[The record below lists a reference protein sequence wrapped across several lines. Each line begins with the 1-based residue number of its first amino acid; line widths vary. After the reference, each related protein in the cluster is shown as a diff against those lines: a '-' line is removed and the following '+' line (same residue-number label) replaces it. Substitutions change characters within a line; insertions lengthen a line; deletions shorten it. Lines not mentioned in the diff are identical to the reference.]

1 MGAAYYLLLLL
12 LAFPQ
17 AFSLTSTRPAI
28 TSFNGM
34 RHTLSHSQGSSVVL
48 KAKKSNENYE
58 HSTFALNAARGSLL
72 AGFLAGNPAI
82 ASEALTAVTAFTE
95 TQRQL
100 AGTAR
105 VVLRP
110 IITFY
115 LLLFL
120 YRIISNQFI
129 QEEKEDAFGGIPF
142 KLTEPF
148 LRPTRELFPVG
159 SEGVDP
165 TPVFWVLGCSLI
177 NEILTSG
184 TGLLAQI
191 ERGN

>member
-1 MGAAYYLLLLL
+1 MEIQGSRGITGYWWSSRLSMGAAYYLLLLL

-105 VVLRP
+105 VVLR
-110 IITFY
+110 
-115 LLLFL
+115 
-120 YRIISNQFI
+120 YR
-129 QEEKEDAFGGIPF
+129 
-142 KLTEPF
+142 PF
-148 LRPTRELFPVG
+148 LAQTTLRSIVDTTGNSIFMLTRPVHMI
-159 SEGVDP
+159 SKIDP
-165 TPVFWVLGCSLI
+165 
-177 NEILTSG
+177 
-184 TGLLAQI
+184 Q
-191 ERGN
+191 